1 MTATF
6 QIRRVQ
12 WQDYGSQCAEI
23 RKQVFFNEVRYG
35 YYATLD
41 GHDSRCRHALAL
53 TEDGTPVGCG
63 RLDENGQISRI
74 AVLPAWRQQGIG
86 TALLSELIAIARDS
100 GASDVQCAVPVFSLD
115 YYRAQGFEPIGAV
128 TVEAD
133 VPLQQMRLA
142 LGQQQPQTRDSRVG

>member
-53 TEDGTPVGCG
+53 TEDGTPIGCG
-63 RLDENGQISRI
+63 RLDENGRISRI

-86 TALLSELIAIARDS
+86 TALLDELIAIARDS
-100 GASDVQCAVPVFSLD
+100 DASEVLCAVPVFSLD
-115 YYRAQGFEPIGAV
+115 YYRGHGFEPVGAV
-128 TVEAD
+128 TIEAD
-133 VPLQQMRLA
+133 VPIQQMRLA
-142 LGQQQPQTRDSRVG
+142 LGQQRAQVHGSRTG

>member
-1 MTATF
+1 MTAPF

-53 TEDGTPVGCG
+53 TEDGTAVGCG
-63 RLDENGQISRI
+63 RLDENGEISRI

-100 GASDVQCAVPVFSLD
+100 GASAVQCAVPVFSLD
-115 YYRAQGFEPIGAV
+115 YYRSQGFEPIGAV
-128 TVEAD
+128 TIEAE
-133 VPLQQMRLA
+133 VPLQRMRLLLTPSA
-142 LGQQQPQTRDSRVG
+142 TSVRDSQLG